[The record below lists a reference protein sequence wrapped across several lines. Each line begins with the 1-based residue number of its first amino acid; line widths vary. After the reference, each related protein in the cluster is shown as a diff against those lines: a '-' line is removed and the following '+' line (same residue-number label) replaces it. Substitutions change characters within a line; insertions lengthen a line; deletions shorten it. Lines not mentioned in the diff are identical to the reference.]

1 MKTKMTAVTMP
12 GRICGSRMR
21 TIAVRGG
28 APRSIAALN
37 WFQSKRSSDAYSVSA
52 ANGK

>member
-1 MKTKMTAVTMP
+1 MNTKITAVVIP

-21 TIAVRGG
+21 VIAVHGR

-37 WFQSKRSSDAYSVSA
+37 WSQSNRSSDAYSVSA